1 MEEESGS
8 GERERE
14 RQRERGKEKGED
26 IIHKLLPSLLL
37 ALYVSG
43 SSKNPNINGITH
55 HVSIKVGVANTN
67 WVIYVLVSYVPA
79 HS

>member
-14 RQRERGKEKGED
+14 RQRGEGKEGRIGGKEERERGKEKGED

-43 SSKNPNINGITH
+43 SSKKSKH
-55 HVSIKVGVANTN
+55 
-67 WVIYVLVSYVPA
+67 
-79 HS
+79 